1 MIDPIALNQ
10 HTYHHIA
17 AQFAAV
23 TADMPEAVA
32 NSIEKF
38 LSQIRP
44 DGLILDLGCG
54 PGRDLAWMEA
64 RRAHVVGA
72 DLAFGMLAQAKQ
84 RAGKWLCQMEMR
96 QLGFATGRFAGV
108 WCNAAILHL
117 PKQQVPDALKEIA
130 RVLAPGGL
138 FSLSVQ
144 KGHGEGIE
152 SAPVYG
158 GVERFIARYHPNEI
172 GDLLLGA
179 GFLVESSNISPDDPL
194 SEKSWLRF
202 EATKAK

>member
-10 HTYHHIA
+10 HTYHDIA

-23 TADMPEAVA
+23 TADIPEAVA

-38 LSQIRP
+38 LSRIRP
-44 DGLILDLGCG
+44 GGLILDLGCG

-64 RRAHVVGA
+64 LGVQVVGA
-72 DLAFGMLAQAKQ
+72 DLAFGMAQAKQ
-84 RAGKWLCQMEMR
+84 GAGKWLCQMEMR

-117 PKQQVPDALKEIA
+117 PKQQVPEAWKEIA

-138 FSLSVQ
+138 FFLSVQ
-144 KGHGEGIE
+144 KGHGEGVE

-158 GVERFIARYHPNEI
+158 GVERFFARYHPNEI
-172 GDLLLGA
+172 RDLLLGA
-179 GFLVESSNISPDDPL
+179 GFLVESSNISPDDQLP
-194 SEKSWLRF
+194 EKSCLRF
-202 EATKAK
+202 ETIRP